1 MFFSWV
7 PLTFFHSLAIVNHQ
21 YFMVNINLSIQHRC
35 KALEILRSFPNP
47 VSANI
52 LAGELGISRVALW
65 KMVRKL
71 RELAYPIHTG
81 REGYQ
86 LAADQDPDLLCPWEL
101 GAFGLRTEW
110 FPETSSTM
118 EEAKNRFSRRS
129 QSLQRK
135 EPTAPAQEPFYTVAE
150 TQTAGRGRFHRSWE
164 SLRGGIY
171 LTVTLFR
178 RVPLAIVG
186 RYPLLA
192 GVVWVET
199 LQELFPTFSKGPT
212 PHPITLKWPND
223 ILMGNRK
230 IGGILLD
237 MEVEGDTATRIDL
250 GIGFNVRNHPK
261 DPKAAAL
268 IDLIGPS
275 LPPRRMILQAYL
287 HRLERALVDPYLKS
301 AIPRWKRFSS
311 TLGKPVR
318 ILFPASRAAGLSTL
332 TGTAVDIG
340 PGGELVVRSS
350 DGSLKVVSYGD
361 CHHRR

>member
-1 MFFSWV
+1 
-7 PLTFFHSLAIVNHQ
+7 
-21 YFMVNINLSIQHRC
+21 MVNTVLSIRHRS
-35 KALEILRSFPNP
+35 KALEILRSSPNP
-47 VSANI
+47 VSASL

-71 RELAYPIHTG
+71 QELAYPIHTG
-81 REGYQ
+81 REGYL
-86 LAADQDPDLLCPWEL
+86 LAEDQDPDLLCPWEL
-101 GAFGLRTEW
+101 GAFGFRTTW

-118 EEAKNRFSRRS
+118 EEAKNRFSRNPP
-129 QSLQRK
+129 SLQGK
-135 EPTAPAQEPFYTVAE
+135 ESTAPAQEPFYTVAE
-150 TQTAGRGRFHRSWE
+150 TQTAGRGRFQRPWE
-164 SLRGGIY
+164 SLKGGIY

-199 LQELFPTFSKGPT
+199 LQELFPSLSKSP
-212 PHPITLKWPND
+212 PSHPLTLKWPND

-250 GIGFNVRNHPK
+250 GIGLNVRNRPK

-268 IDLIGPS
+268 IDLLGPS
-275 LPPRRMILQAYL
+275 LPPRRLILQAYL
-287 HRLERALVDPYLKS
+287 HRLERALEDPYLKS
-301 AIPRWKRFSS
+301 AISRWKRFSS
-311 TLGKPVR
+311 TLGKLVR
-318 ILFPASRAAGLSTL
+318 IRFPASREAALSTL
-332 TGTAVDIG
+332 AGTAIDLG

-350 DGSLKVVSYGD
+350 DGSLRPVSHGD

>member
-1 MFFSWV
+1 
-7 PLTFFHSLAIVNHQ
+7 
-21 YFMVNINLSIQHRC
+21 MVNINLSIQHRW
-35 KALEILRSFPNP
+35 KALEILRSSSNP
-47 VSANI
+47 IAASL

-71 RELAYPIHTG
+71 QELAYPIHTG
-81 REGYQ
+81 REGYL
-86 LAADQDPDLLCPWEL
+86 LAEDQDPDLLCPWEL
-101 GAFGLRTEW
+101 GAFGFRTAW

-118 EEAKNRFSRRS
+118 EEAKNRFSRKS
-129 QSLQRK
+129 PSLQGK
-135 EPTAPAQEPFYTVAE
+135 ESTDPASEPFYTIAE
-150 TQTAGRGRFHRSWE
+150 TQTAGRGRFHRKWE
-164 SLRGGIY
+164 SLKGGIY

-178 RVPLAIVG
+178 RVPLTIVG

-199 LQELFPTFSKGPT
+199 LQELFPALSRGTT
-212 PHPITLKWPND
+212 THPLTLKWPND

-230 IGGILLD
+230 LGGILLD

-250 GIGFNVRNHPK
+250 GIGLNVRNHPK
-261 DPKAAAL
+261 DPKAVAL
-268 IDLIGPS
+268 IDRIGPS
-275 LPPRRMILQAYL
+275 LPPRRLILQTYL
-287 HRLERALVDPYLKS
+287 HRLERALADPYLKS

-332 TGTAVDIG
+332 TGTAVDLG
-340 PGGELVVRSS
+340 PGGELVVRTP
-350 DGSLKVVSYGD
+350 DGSLRLVSHGD